1 MNNPCKVVRCTD
13 VDVSYVQEFHEAL
26 VLAERDEQEFS
37 TISLEK
43 SFAIRGAVWSP
54 RIVISKNL
62 TIVGVNPDIQISVTK
77 STTILE
83 IQSGTVVVRGFRFWP
98 VDDGVYEH
106 LTEGW
111 ESAPAWFE
119 LGANAAAHF
128 QNLVCALC
136 FSK

>member
-1 MNNPCKVVRCTD
+1 MGSCTIRSTN

-26 VLAERDEQEFS
+26 VLAERDEQDIS
-37 TISLEK
+37 TILLEK

-54 RIVISKNL
+54 RIVISKDL
-62 TIVGVNPDIQISVTK
+62 TIAGVNPGIQISVTK

-83 IQSGTVVVRGFRFWP
+83 IQSGTISIQGFRFWP

-111 ESAPAWFE
+111 QSAPAWFE

-128 QNLVCALC
+128 ENVVRAL
-136 FSK
+136 SHNE